1 MRKQEMNPREGRT
14 LLIKQ
19 ISSENVNNNGN
30 NGEKWAVLILF
41 LTLWKNIWDKTSF
54 ICLKTTT
61 KNYECIQLTQTL
73 TDFIPGLKYSCLN
86 TIFYIW

>member
-41 LTLWKNIWDKTSF
+41 LTLWKNIWDKTFLSVSKQQQKIMNAF
-54 ICLKTTT
+54 
-61 KNYECIQLTQTL
+61 N
-73 TDFIPGLKYSCLN
+73 
-86 TIFYIW
+86 